1 MTLKIPHITN
11 RYSFFSGK
19 LPTQKNFSDYLG
31 MNMIPLAHPRVRIVL
46 FNTVVMEP
54 MNSDIIL
61 PCKTIGMPKPDV
73 FWIDNN
79 KNKIISNEDS
89 RVMVMPDGELRI
101 KNLDWLDMGDY
112 TCVASN
118 DFSKDSITTF
128 VYPLV
133 SLTFICFD
141 DRLFICCCFVS
152 G

>member
-1 MTLKIPHITN
+1 
-11 RYSFFSGK
+11 
-19 LPTQKNFSDYLG
+19 
-31 MNMIPLAHPRVRIVL
+31 
-46 FNTVVMEP
+46 MEP

-61 PCKTIGMPKPDV
+61 PCKTVGTPKPDI

-133 SLTFICFD
+133 SYYQSKFNAFLSKSIGEKYFCFFQNVLKVVFI
-141 DRLFICCCFVS
+141 IVA